1 MAARSRCRVMST
13 SKRSHFWTLSTLS
26 AVFRRPCRPK
36 CSRHRN
42 YSKTVEPPRRPF
54 EKERLDQE
62 MKVRAR
68 HAARRRS
75 QFVHPCSLAS
85 ALLQLL
91 GEYGLRCKREIWRS
105 QLALAKVRSAARK
118 LLTLDEKDPK
128 RMFEGDA
135 LIRRLVRYG
144 VLTEDEKKLDDVLR
158 LSTQRFLERRLQT
171 KVLKMN
177 YAKSIHHAR
186 VLIRQRHIRVGKQLV
201 NSPQFLVRTDSEG
214 HIDFSLHSP
223 YNPSTGRPVSFAA
236 TLFSC
241 PPVTLAPRLPVAHSC
256 RAALHARRPRPPR
269 QPVAMS
275 KPCALKCSCL
285 CRRWGPAGH

>member
-1 MAARSRCRVMST
+1 MPCTDARSSCTPARCP
-13 SKRSHFWTLSTLS
+13 L
-26 AVFRRPCRPK
+26 
-36 CSRHRN
+36 
-42 YSKTVEPPRRPF
+42 PP
-54 EKERLDQE
+54 
-62 MKVRAR
+62 
-68 HAARRRS
+68 
-75 QFVHPCSLAS
+75 
-85 ALLQLL
+85 QLL

-223 YNPSTGRPVSFAA
+223 YNPSTGRPVSCA
-236 TLFSC
+236 TLLSC
-241 PPVTLAPRLPVAHSC
+241 SPATWHHVCLVAYSC
-256 RAALHARRPRPPR
+256 RAALHARRPRQPR

-275 KPCALKCSCL
+275 KPRAL
-285 CRRWGPAGH
+285 